1 MKLLNKIFEKLADVL
16 IVSIGDKLDEM
27 KADLK
32 NDIKKVDESCS
43 KNFLVQFLQRVEDGV
58 KVDEVEYERFYEV
71 YDHYTNELHLNSYI
85 HRKVEKLEKEGKLW
99 EKLGMT

>member
-85 HRKVEKLEKEGKLW
+85 HRKVEKLEKEGKL
-99 EKLGMT
+99 